1 MQRVEPISKP
11 TQKVVKLFRD
21 FWLYCIIMGF
31 SEAEMGRY
39 TLGYQLTYMS
49 YWFVTGG
56 AMYVQLSTCGSKLS

>member
-31 SEAEMGRY
+31 SEAEMGMYRNVQFKSY
-39 TLGYQLTYMS
+39 IYM
-49 YWFVTGG
+49 
-56 AMYVQLSTCGSKLS
+56 LSVCTCVHFGRK